1 MVVGVPKETFP
12 GERRVAMVPSVLG
25 SLQKAG
31 FEVLIEV
38 GAGASAGYP
47 DKDYISKGA
56 RVVAA
61 RSEIFQAADIV
72 AQVLCYGANDRTG
85 HEDLPLMRKNQYLV
99 GFLRSLGNIKTVQDI
114 AARGVTA
121 LAMDLMPRI
130 TRAQSMDAMSSM
142 ATLSGYEAV
151 LMAADILPRIFPM
164 LTTAA
169 GTVTP
174 ARVLVM
180 GAGVAGL
187 QAIATARRLGAVV
200 FGYDLRSA
208 AKEHVQ
214 SLGARFVE
222 LAIEAADAEDQ
233 RGYAKAQDESFY
245 QRQQELLGRVVAESD
260 VVITAASVPGKKAP
274 VLVTRAMVERMAPG
288 SVIVDLSAERGGNCE
303 LTRLNQ
309 TTDEHGVTII
319 GTINMASSVPYHAS
333 QLYAH
338 NIAHFLAHLFQ
349 GGRTELDL
357 NDEIT
362 RETLLTRNGELVNKR
377 VRDFYALPALPSS

>member
-1 MVVGVPKETFP
+1 
-12 GERRVAMVPSVLG
+12 
-25 SLQKAG
+25 
-31 FEVLIEV
+31 
-38 GAGASAGYP
+38 
-47 DKDYISKGA
+47 
-56 RVVAA
+56 
-61 RSEIFQAADIV
+61 
-72 AQVLCYGANDRTG
+72 
-85 HEDLPLMRKNQYLV
+85 
-99 GFLRSLGNIKTVQDI
+99 VQDI

-142 ATLSGYEAV
+142 ATLSGYEGV

-174 ARVLVM
+174 ARVLVV

-200 FGYDLRSA
+200 SAYDLRPV

-222 LAIEAADAEDQ
+222 LPIEAADAEDK
-233 RGYAKAQDESFY
+233 RGYAKAQDASFY

-260 VVITAASVPGKKAP
+260 VVITAASVPGRKAP

-288 SVIVDLSAERGGNCE
+288 SVIVDLSAERGGNCA

-309 TTDEHGVTII
+309 TTLEHGVHII

-362 RETLLTRNGELVNKR
+362 RETLLTRNGELVNQR
-377 VRDFYALPALPSS
+377 VRDFYAGAPPAAS